1 MSPLVFDL
9 IVLVLS
15 FVAGA
20 LGSLLGLGGGIIVIP
35 VLTLLLSIDIRYA
48 IGASIVS
55 VIATSSGAAAAY
67 VRERLANLRVAMV
80 LEMATV
86 SGAITGAYLAGR
98 VGGRWLYIIF
108 GLVMG
113 YSALAMFKKIDE
125 ADVAANTKR
134 PAPWADY
141 LRLHGSYYDELAGR
155 EMTYRVIGT
164 RVGLVLMYLA
174 GAISGLL
181 GIGSGSLKVTAMDL
195 AMGLP
200 IKVST
205 ATSNLMIGV
214 TAAASAGIYFVRGDI
229 DPFVAA
235 PVAIGVLIG
244 AVIGSKL
251 LGRLQNATIRAVFV
265 VVLVVIAGQMIWKG
279 VRG

>member
-1 MSPLVFDL
+1 MSPLEFNVVVFV
-9 IVLVLS
+9 IS
-15 FVAGA
+15 IAAGV

-35 VLTLLLSIDIRYA
+35 ALTLLLKIDIRYA

-108 GLVMG
+108 GLAMG
-113 YSALAMFKKIDE
+113 YSALAMFKKVDE
-125 ADVAANTKR
+125 ADVAASAAR

-141 LRLHGSYYDELAGR
+141 LQLNGSYYDELAGK
-155 EMTYRVIGT
+155 EVAYRVVGT
-164 RVGLVLMYLA
+164 RIGLLLMYLA

-195 AMGLP
+195 AMRLP

-214 TAAASAGIYFVRGDI
+214 TAAASAGIYFARGDI

-235 PVAIGVLIG
+235 PVAGGVLIG
-244 AVIGSKL
+244 AVAGSRL
-251 LGRLQNATIRAVFV
+251 LGRLENATIRVVFV
-265 VVLVVIAGQMIWKG
+265 VVLVAIAAQMIWKG

>member
-1 MSPLVFDL
+1 
-9 IVLVLS
+9 
-15 FVAGA
+15 
-20 LGSLLGLGGGIIVIP
+20 
-35 VLTLLLSIDIRYA
+35 
-48 IGASIVS
+48 
-55 VIATSSGAAAAY
+55 
-67 VRERLANLRVAMV
+67 VAMV

-108 GLVMG
+108 GLAMA
-113 YSALAMFKKIDE
+113 YSALAMFKKVDE
-125 ADVAANTKR
+125 ADAAASAAR

-141 LRLHGSYYDELAGR
+141 LQLNGSYYDELAGK
-155 EMTYRVIGT
+155 EVAYRVVGT
-164 RVGLVLMYLA
+164 RIGLVLMYMA

-195 AMGLP
+195 AMRLP

-214 TAAASAGIYFVRGDI
+214 TAAASAGIYFARGDI

-235 PVAIGVLIG
+235 PVAGGVLIG
-244 AVIGSKL
+244 AVAGSRL
-251 LGRLQNATIRAVFV
+251 LGRLQNATLRLVFV
-265 VVLVVIAGQMIWKG
+265 VVLVGIAAQMIWKG